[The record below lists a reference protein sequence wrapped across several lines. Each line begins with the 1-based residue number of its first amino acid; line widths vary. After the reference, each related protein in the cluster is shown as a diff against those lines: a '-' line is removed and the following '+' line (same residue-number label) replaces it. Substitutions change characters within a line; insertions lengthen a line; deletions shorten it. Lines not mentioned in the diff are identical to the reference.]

1 MKPELDI
8 QISDFEQE
16 TAERYTRIA
25 ADYSADWRGQIDEQ
39 QLTIIRRFE
48 ELIGPTPR
56 IILDAGCGS
65 GKHAVYF
72 AGDGYRVIGLDLSP
86 GMLRQAVENS
96 NRRGVTIEPVI
107 GNIRFPSL
115 PAQGIDG
122 VWSSAALVHLPPT
135 ARKDTV
141 EQFYRVLN
149 PGGVI
154 YIGVQNLLTPKHIK
168 RVGESYFCRLGYDEN
183 NKFYRR
189 FKTVTEIAADL
200 PLVDRLKLGYAFLDD
215 RHWFYPT
222 RTELFESL
230 RQAGFA
236 VIESNH
242 CLARRLS
249 IFAIKE

>member
-1 MKPELDI
+1 MKPELDT

-25 ADYSADWRGQIDEQ
+25 ADYSADWRGQIDEP
-39 QLTIIRRFE
+39 QLKTVRRFE
-48 ELIGPTPR
+48 ELIGPAPR
-56 IILDAGCGS
+56 IILDAGCGT
-65 GKHAVYF
+65 GKHSVCFVA
-72 AGDGYRVIGLDLSP
+72 DGYRVIGIDLSP
-86 GMLRQAVENS
+86 GMLQQAVENS
-96 NRRGVTIEPVI
+96 NRRGVTIDPVI

-115 PAQGIDG
+115 STRGIDG

-135 ARKDTV
+135 ARQETV

-149 PGGVI
+149 RRGVI

-183 NKFYRR
+183 NQFYRR
-189 FKTVTEIAADL
+189 FKTLTEIAADL
-200 PLVDRLKLGYAFLDD
+200 PLADRLKLGYAFLDD

-230 RQAGFA
+230 RQAGFS

-242 CLARRLS
+242 RLARRLS